1 MTDRLLPAMTDEQL
15 DRLIDQLFEERA
27 EDVALIALP
36 ADAMAERIATRLRP
50 AYGVRNGF
58 ALVGA
63 LLLLLAALAA
73 AAVIGSRPAP
83 LLLVTPVT
91 FECEAAT
98 PEFTG
103 QQVEQMAIRDETG
116 IVSGCRGVNADEA
129 AALRETFGPPLPD
142 FLDGNSVEITKSRAD
157 STHLLV
163 LWVVASCDG
172 TARIDLTGDASTRI
186 DLVVAQ
192 PRAGE
197 CPGGTG
203 LGAVEIS
210 TNQPISPG
218 NASGRVIRDQ
228 SGP

>member
-1 MTDRLLPAMTDEQL
+1 MTDRLHPPMTDERL
-15 DRLIDQLFEERA
+15 DRLIDQLFDERA
-27 EDVALIALP
+27 EDVALLALP

-50 AYGVRNGF
+50 VYGVRNGF
-58 ALVGA
+58 ALIGA
-63 LLLLLAALAA
+63 LLLLLVALAA

-83 LLLVTPVT
+83 LVLVTPVT
-91 FECEAAT
+91 FECEAAA

-103 QQVEQMAIRDETG
+103 QQVNQMVVRDETG
-116 IVSGCRGVNADEA
+116 IVSGCRGLNSDEA
-129 AALRETFGPPLPD
+129 AALREALGPPMT

-157 STHLLV
+157 SAHLLV
-163 LWVVASCDG
+163 VWVVANCDG
-172 TARIDLTGDASTRI
+172 TARIDLTGEASTRI

-197 CPGGTG
+197 CQGGTG

-210 TNQPISPG
+210 TNQPISPS
-218 NASGRVIRDQ
+218 NVSGRLMHVQ